1 MADTNISAVAASNL
15 VTTAS
20 KAAMTVNQV
29 MPAKSTGFDF
39 KNVLGKQAGNGT
51 NAKNSVNRSNVTCKD
66 SSNAFTRPFDIQ
78 KAENSG
84 LSAADADEITKEV
97 SSQIVEKVT
106 EDLDITEDKLCEI
119 MQMLGITAMDLL
131 QPENLTALFANVA
144 GIENNPQELVLNS
157 DFTGLYADV
166 MDIVS
171 KNQALLEA
179 VSDMEVLETPQ
190 ELETF
195 TEPGNPDQGNTALSG
210 EDMANVQISDLAG
223 ETEGTVSK
231 QFQTKSEIIGTSE
244 IADTSETIVTTV
256 SENIGTSETTATAV
270 SENVGI
276 SDNTPA
282 SASENIAASETT
294 TATVVEDRSMSET
307 AATATSETQAA
318 SGNTVSETQGALETA
333 TAEAS
338 NISETVVSSES
349 IDASETKAQ
358 PADTKKDRTGLA
370 DDALSQQAGD
380 ESDSLKPEKQAMK
393 AELNSDS
400 QSEERSFGDKNE
412 NSVLHTMINEQT
424 QPEGVFEAFDVQ
436 PKYTS
441 VNTTEIIRQIVDQIS
456 IANTTGESVIE
467 MQLNPENLG
476 KLYINVTEKN
486 SEITARI
493 AVSNEAVKNALKS
506 QMATLRENLQ
516 DANIRVND
524 VEITIAT
531 HEFERNLEQNAG
543 NENGRQGGQ
552 QYTHQSSNNGGNGS
566 GQNETASDEAR
577 LAAQIMRDNGN
588 SVDFMA

>member
-66 SSNAFTRPFDIQ
+66 SNNAFTRPFDIQ
-78 KAENSG
+78 KADNSG

-131 QPENLTALFANVA
+131 QPENLTALFANAA

-166 MDIVS
+166 MDIAY

-179 VSDMEVLETPQ
+179 VSNMEVLETPQ

-195 TEPGNPDQGNTALSG
+195 TEPGNPNQGNTALSG

-231 QFQTKSEIIGTSE
+231 QYQTKSEIIGTSE
-244 IADTSETIVTTV
+244 IADA
-256 SENIGTSETTATAV
+256 SETTA
-270 SENVGI
+270 
-276 SDNTPA
+276 
-282 SASENIAASETT
+282 
-294 TATVVEDRSMSET
+294 ATVVEERSMSET
-307 AATATSETQAA
+307 AATAET
-318 SGNTVSETQGALETA
+318 
-333 TAEAS
+333 S
-338 NISETVVSSES
+338 NIPETVVSSES
-349 IDASETKAQ
+349 IAASETKAQ

-370 DDALSQQAGD
+370 DDALSQQIGD

-393 AELNSDS
+393 ADLNSDS
-400 QSEERSFGDKNE
+400 SSEERSFGDKNE
-412 NSVLHTMINEQT
+412 NNVLHTMINEQT
-424 QPEGVFEAFDVQ
+424 QPESVFEAFDVQ

-493 AVSNEAVKNALKS
+493 AVSNEAVKNALES

-543 NENGRQGGQ
+543 NENGRQDGQ
-552 QYTHQSSNNGGNGS
+552 QYTHQSSNNGGNKS
-566 GQNETASDEAR
+566 GPNETASDEAR
-577 LAAQIMRDNGN
+577 LTAQIMRDNGN

>member
-39 KNVLGKQAGNGT
+39 KNVLGKQADNGT
-51 NAKNSVNRSNVTCKD
+51 SAKNSVNRSNVTCKD

-131 QPENLTALFANVA
+131 QPENLTALFANAA

-166 MDIVS
+166 MDIAS

-179 VSDMEVLETPQ
+179 VSNMEVLETPQ

-223 ETEGTVSK
+223 ETEGAVSK
-231 QFQTKSEIIGTSE
+231 QYQTKSEIIGTSE
-244 IADTSETIVTTV
+244 IADTSETIAATV
-256 SENIGTSETTATAV
+256 SENIGT
-270 SENVGI
+270 

-294 TATVVEDRSMSET
+294 AATVVEERSMSET
-307 AATATSETQAA
+307 AATA
-318 SGNTVSETQGALETA
+318 VSETQGTLEAA

-380 ESDSLKPEKQAMK
+380 ESDSLKLEKQAMK
-393 AELNSDS
+393 ADLNSDS
-400 QSEERSFGDKNE
+400 QSEERSFGNKNE

-493 AVSNEAVKNALKS
+493 AVSNEAVKNALES

-543 NENGRQGGQ
+543 NENGRHNGQ

-566 GQNETASDEAR
+566 GQNETASDESR
-577 LAAQIMRDNGN
+577 LTAQIMRDNGN

>member
-78 KAENSG
+78 KADNSG
-84 LSAADADEITKEV
+84 LSEADADEITKEV

-119 MQMLGITAMDLL
+119 MQILGITAMDLL
-131 QPENLTALFANVA
+131 QPENLTALFANAA
-144 GIENNPQELVLNS
+144 GIDNNPQELVLNS

-166 MDIVS
+166 MDIAS

-179 VSDMEVLETPQ
+179 VSNMEVLETPQ

-195 TEPGNPDQGNTALSG
+195 TEPGNPNQGNTALSG

-223 ETEGTVSK
+223 ETEGAVSK
-231 QFQTKSEIIGTSE
+231 QYQTKSEIIGTSE
-244 IADTSETIVTTV
+244 IADKSETIAAIV
-256 SENIGTSETTATAV
+256 SENIGTS
-270 SENVGI
+270 
-276 SDNTPA
+276 DNTPS

-294 TATVVEDRSMSET
+294 AATVVEERSMSET
-307 AATATSETQAA
+307 AATA
-318 SGNTVSETQGALETA
+318 VSETQGTLEAA

-349 IDASETKAQ
+349 IEASETKAQ

-380 ESDSLKPEKQAMK
+380 ESDSLKLEKQAMK
-393 AELNSDS
+393 ADLNSDS
-400 QSEERSFGDKNE
+400 QSEERSFGNKNE

-424 QPEGVFEAFDVQ
+424 QPEGVFKAFDVQ

-441 VNTTEIIRQIVDQIS
+441 VNTTEIIRQIVNQIS

-493 AVSNEAVKNALKS
+493 AVSNEAVKNALES

-516 DANIRVND
+516 DADIRVND

>member
-78 KAENSG
+78 KADNSG

-131 QPENLTALFANVA
+131 QPENLTALFANAA
-144 GIENNPQELVLNS
+144 GIDNNPKELVLNS

-166 MDIVS
+166 MDIAS
-171 KNQALLEA
+171 QNQALLEA
-179 VSDMEVLETPQ
+179 VSNMEVLENPQ
-190 ELETF
+190 VLEIF
-195 TEPGNPDQGNTALSG
+195 TETDNPGEVNTASAE
-210 EDMANVQISDLAG
+210 EDIAKVQISDVTD
-223 ETEGTVSK
+223 ETEEPV
-231 QFQTKSEIIGTSE
+231 FQQPQVKSE
-244 IADTSETIVTTV
+244 A
-256 SENIGTSETTATAV
+256 IGTSET
-270 SENVGI
+270 I
-276 SDNTPA
+276 
-282 SASENIAASETT
+282 SASENIGATETT
-294 TATVVEDRSMSET
+294 AATVQKERSMSEMTTT
-307 AATATSETQAA
+307 AVSQSQTISV
-318 SGNTVSETQGALETA
+318 NTVSGSQGMLETA
-333 TAEAS
+333 EVEAS
-338 NISETVVSSES
+338 NISETAVSSES
-349 IDASETKAQ
+349 IDSSETV
-358 PADTKKDRTGLA
+358 
-370 DDALSQQAGD
+370 
-380 ESDSLKPEKQAMK
+380 SLKSEKQVMK
-393 AELNSDS
+393 TDLNSDS
-400 QSEERSFGDKNE
+400 SSDERSFDDKSE
-412 NSVLHTMINEQT
+412 NRVLHTMINEQT

-441 VNTTEIIRQIVDQIS
+441 VNTTEIIRQIVNQIS

-493 AVSNEAVKNALKS
+493 AVSNEAVKNALES

-543 NENGRQGGQ
+543 NENGRHNGQ

-577 LAAQIMRDNGN
+577 LTAQIMRDNGN

>member
-39 KNVLGKQAGNGT
+39 KNVLGKQADNGT

-131 QPENLTALFANVA
+131 QPENLTALFANAA

-166 MDIVS
+166 MDIAS

-179 VSDMEVLETPQ
+179 ISNMEVLETPQ

-195 TEPGNPDQGNTALSG
+195 TEPGNPDEVNTALSG
-210 EDMANVQISDLAG
+210 EDMANVQISDLTG

-231 QFQTKSEIIGTSE
+231 HTQTKSE
-244 IADTSETIVTTV
+244 IADTSETIAATV
-256 SENIGTSETTATAV
+256 SENIGTSE
-270 SENVGI
+270 
-276 SDNTPA
+276 NTPA
-282 SASENIAASETT
+282 SENIYASENTAS
-294 TATVVEDRSMSET
+294 TVVEERSMSET
-307 AATATSETQAA
+307 AATAVSETQAA
-318 SGNTVSETQGALETA
+318 SGNTVSETQGALEAA

-338 NISETVVSSES
+338 NISETVVSSEGM
-349 IDASETKAQ
+349 DASETNAQ

-380 ESDSLKPEKQAMK
+380 ESDSLKPEKQTMK
-393 AELNSDS
+393 ADLNSDS

-412 NSVLHTMINEQT
+412 NRVLHTMINEQT

-493 AVSNEAVKNALKS
+493 AVSNEAVKNALES

-543 NENGRQGGQ
+543 NENGRHNGQ

-566 GQNETASDEAR
+566 GQNETASDESR
-577 LAAQIMRDNGN
+577 LTAQIMRDNGN

>member
-66 SSNAFTRPFDIQ
+66 SSNAFTRQFDIQ
-78 KAENSG
+78 KADNSG

-131 QPENLTALFANVA
+131 QPENLTALFANAA

-166 MDIVS
+166 MDIAS

-179 VSDMEVLETPQ
+179 VSNMEVLETPQ

-223 ETEGTVSK
+223 ETEGAVSK
-231 QFQTKSEIIGTSE
+231 QYQTKSEIIGPSE
-244 IADTSETIVTTV
+244 ITDTSETIAATV
-256 SENIGTSETTATAV
+256 SENIGT
-270 SENVGI
+270 

-294 TATVVEDRSMSET
+294 AATVVEERSMSET
-307 AATATSETQAA
+307 AATA
-318 SGNTVSETQGALETA
+318 VSETQGTLEAA

-349 IDASETKAQ
+349 IEASETKAQ

-380 ESDSLKPEKQAMK
+380 ESDSLKLEKQAMK
-393 AELNSDS
+393 ADLNSDS
-400 QSEERSFGDKNE
+400 QSEERSFGNKNE

-493 AVSNEAVKNALKS
+493 AVSNEAVKNALES

-577 LAAQIMRDNGN
+577 LTAQIMRDNGN

>member
-39 KNVLGKQAGNGT
+39 KNVLGKQADNGT
-51 NAKNSVNRSNVTCKD
+51 SAKNSVNRSNVTCKD

-131 QPENLTALFANVA
+131 QPENLTALFANAA

-166 MDIVS
+166 MDIAS

-179 VSDMEVLETPQ
+179 VSNMEVLETPQ

-195 TEPGNPDQGNTALSG
+195 TEPGNPDEVNTALSG
-210 EDMANVQISDLAG
+210 EDMANVQISDLTG

-231 QFQTKSEIIGTSE
+231 HTQTKSE
-244 IADTSETIVTTV
+244 IADTSETIAATV
-256 SENIGTSETTATAV
+256 SENIGTSE
-270 SENVGI
+270 
-276 SDNTPA
+276 NTPA
-282 SASENIAASETT
+282 SENIYASETT
-294 TATVVEDRSMSET
+294 ASTVVEESSMSET
-307 AATATSETQAA
+307 AATA
-318 SGNTVSETQGALETA
+318 VSETQGALEAA

-349 IDASETKAQ
+349 IEASETKTQ
-358 PADTKKDRTGLA
+358 PADTKKDMTGLV

-380 ESDSLKPEKQAMK
+380 ESDSLKSEKQAMK
-393 AELNSDS
+393 ADLNSDS

-412 NSVLHTMINEQT
+412 NRVLHTMINEQT

-441 VNTTEIIRQIVDQIS
+441 VNTTEIIRQIVNQIS

-493 AVSNEAVKNALKS
+493 AVSNEAVKNALES

-543 NENGRQGGQ
+543 NENGRQDGQ

-577 LAAQIMRDNGN
+577 LTAQIMRDNGN

>member
-1 MADTNISAVAASNL
+1 M
-15 VTTAS
+15 
-20 KAAMTVNQV
+20 
-29 MPAKSTGFDF
+29 
-39 KNVLGKQAGNGT
+39 
-51 NAKNSVNRSNVTCKD
+51 
-66 SSNAFTRPFDIQ
+66 
-78 KAENSG
+78 
-84 LSAADADEITKEV
+84 
-97 SSQIVEKVT
+97 
-106 EDLDITEDKLCEI
+106 
-119 MQMLGITAMDLL
+119 
-131 QPENLTALFANVA
+131 
-144 GIENNPQELVLNS
+144 
-157 DFTGLYADV
+157 
-166 MDIVS
+166 
-171 KNQALLEA
+171 
-179 VSDMEVLETPQ
+179 
-190 ELETF
+190 
-195 TEPGNPDQGNTALSG
+195 
-210 EDMANVQISDLAG
+210 
-223 ETEGTVSK
+223 
-231 QFQTKSEIIGTSE
+231 
-244 IADTSETIVTTV
+244 
-256 SENIGTSETTATAV
+256 SENIGT
-270 SENVGI
+270 

-294 TATVVEDRSMSET
+294 AATVVEERSMSET
-307 AATATSETQAA
+307 AATA
-318 SGNTVSETQGALETA
+318 VSETQGTLEAA

-380 ESDSLKPEKQAMK
+380 ESDSLKLEKQAMK
-393 AELNSDS
+393 ADLNSDS
-400 QSEERSFGDKNE
+400 QSEERSFGNKNE

-493 AVSNEAVKNALKS
+493 AVSNEAVKNALES
-506 QMATLRENLQ
+506 QMAILRENLQ

-543 NENGRQGGQ
+543 NENGRHNGQ

-577 LAAQIMRDNGN
+577 LTAQIMRDNGN

>member
-78 KAENSG
+78 KADNSG

-131 QPENLTALFANVA
+131 QPENLTALFANAA
-144 GIENNPQELVLNS
+144 GIDNNPQELVLNS

-166 MDIVS
+166 MDIAS

-179 VSDMEVLETPQ
+179 VSNMEGLETPQ

-223 ETEGTVSK
+223 ETEGAVSK
-231 QFQTKSEIIGTSE
+231 QYQTKSEIIGTSE
-244 IADTSETIVTTV
+244 IAD
-256 SENIGTSETTATAV
+256 TSETTATAV

-294 TATVVEDRSMSET
+294 ASTVVEERSVSET
-307 AATATSETQAA
+307 A
-318 SGNTVSETQGALETA
+318 A

-338 NISETVVSSES
+338 NIPETLVSSES

-370 DDALSQQAGD
+370 DDALSQQIGD
-380 ESDSLKPEKQAMK
+380 ESDSLKPEKQVMK
-393 AELNSDS
+393 ADLNSDS
-400 QSEERSFGDKNE
+400 SSKERSFGDKNE
-412 NSVLHTMINEQT
+412 NNVLHTMINEQT

-493 AVSNEAVKNALKS
+493 AVSNEAVKNALES

-531 HEFERNLEQNAG
+531 HEFEQNLEQNAG
-543 NENGRQGGQ
+543 NENGRQDGQ

-577 LAAQIMRDNGN
+577 LTAQIMRDNGN

>member
-78 KAENSG
+78 KADNSG

-131 QPENLTALFANVA
+131 QPENLTALFANAA

-166 MDIVS
+166 MDIAS

-179 VSDMEVLETPQ
+179 VSNMEVLETPQ

-195 TEPGNPDQGNTALSG
+195 TEPGNPDQGNTVLSG

-223 ETEGTVSK
+223 ETEGAVSK
-231 QFQTKSEIIGTSE
+231 QYQTKSEIIGTSE
-244 IADTSETIVTTV
+244 IADTSETIAATV
-256 SENIGTSETTATAV
+256 SENIGT
-270 SENVGI
+270 

-294 TATVVEDRSMSET
+294 AATVVEERSMSET
-307 AATATSETQAA
+307 AATA
-318 SGNTVSETQGALETA
+318 VSETQGALEAA
-333 TAEAS
+333 TAETS

-380 ESDSLKPEKQAMK
+380 ESDSLKLEKQAMK
-393 AELNSDS
+393 ADLNSDS
-400 QSEERSFGDKNE
+400 SSEERSFGDKNE

-493 AVSNEAVKNALKS
+493 AVSNEAVKNALES

-577 LAAQIMRDNGN
+577 LTAQIMRDNGN